1 MNEGNE
7 ADLFTWM
14 IIAIIIVASLIA
26 LVKLVPVI
34 LTEASLSA
42 GEKLL
47 FGGSIGVGVL
57 GIAIVLSQKW
67 KREEKETFRRDKW

>member
-1 MNEGNE
+1 MSEGNE
-7 ADLFTWM
+7 ADLFTWI

-26 LVKLVPVI
+26 LVKIVPVI
-34 LTEASLSA
+34 MTEAPLSA

-47 FGGSIGVGVL
+47 FGGSVVVGVV
-57 GIAIVLSQKW
+57 GVAIVLSQKW